1 MRHVDGT
8 GATDTGEYSAIDFTR
23 YVFFLLLRKC
33 TEERV
38 HAGKHGDRWR
48 IHGRNQDVV
57 FVFLLYT
64 PVSTISLILVRSG
77 ERERVCV

>member
-1 MRHVDGT
+1 M
-8 GATDTGEYSAIDFTR
+8 
-23 YVFFLLLRKC
+23 
-33 TEERV
+33 
-38 HAGKHGDRWR
+38 HAGKHTVEIGVM

-77 ERERVCV
+77 ERERERESMCVIERMNQV

>member
-1 MRHVDGT
+1 MRESMET
-8 GATDTGEYSAIDFTR
+8 G
-23 YVFFLLLRKC
+23 VM
-33 TEERV
+33 
-38 HAGKHGDRWR
+38 